1 MEGHTC
7 IHFFVRKEVNSHT
20 GDVNHYF
27 GNDQEHKKK
36 LMNISN
42 HDVT

>member
-7 IHFFVRKEVNSHT
+7 IHCFFRKEVRSHT

-27 GNDQEHKKK
+27 GYDQEHKK
-36 LMNISN
+36 I
-42 HDVT
+42 DEYFEP